1 MFGKIVLNLL
11 LYCTVWAFEIR
22 HWKQT
27 SFKERVVFGF
37 LLLCS
42 FYLSISYI
50 FNKQWPN
57 INHLMNFIFL
67 RTAESLIKNLM

>member
-1 MFGKIVLNLL
+1 MLWKIVFILL
-11 LYCTVWAFEIR
+11 LYYTVWAFEIR

-27 SFKERVVFGF
+27 SLKERVVFGS

-50 FNKQWPN
+50 GNKQWPN
-57 INHLMNFIFL
+57 INHLVDFL
-67 RTAESLIKNLM
+67 FLKTANSLIKNLM